1 MKPHL
6 QLHISV
12 ALFGLAGIFARWIP
26 LDPLMIVWA
35 RVVFACLG
43 LLPFIVFGKR
53 SFPSLDSGFLIRSAL
68 LGGVLAFH
76 WFSFFKAIQETSV
89 ALALLSFA
97 SFPLFTL
104 LLEAITNRKSLSS
117 IDFILVLISLLGTA
131 LILPWD
137 SSSPDFS
144 GVIWGLLSGLSFAV
158 MTILN
163 QKLVQGKHPLQIA
176 FFQDL
181 WAAILLSPLVYFKW
195 EEPSFNDWLLFLIL
209 GLVFT
214 ALSHSLFIAALRKVA
229 ARTAA
234 LVAALEP
241 LYGIIAAYILFAE
254 KPATFT
260 ILGGTLILGAGLWA
274 QFRDSN

>member
-12 ALFGLAGIFARWIP
+12 ALFGLAGIFGRWIS

-43 LLPFIVFGKR
+43 LLPLLIFSKSKVTA
-53 SFPSLDSGFLIRSAL
+53 LDSSYLIRSAL

-76 WFSFFKAIQETSV
+76 WFSFFKAIQETSI

-104 LLEAITNRKSLSS
+104 LLEAITNRKSLGS
-117 IDFILVLISLLGTA
+117 IDLILVLISLVGTT

-137 SSSPDFS
+137 SSSPDLI
-144 GVIWGLLSGLSFAV
+144 GVFWGLVSGLSFAV

-181 WAAILLSPLVYFKW
+181 WAAVFLSPLVYFNW
-195 EEPSFNDWLLFLIL
+195 EKPSFNDWLLFLIL
-209 GLVFT
+209 GFVFT

-241 LYGIIAAYILFAE
+241 IYGILAAFILFAE
-254 KPATFT
+254 KPGTFSL
-260 ILGGTLILGAGLWA
+260 LGGTLILGAGLWA

>member
-6 QLHISV
+6 QLHLSV
-12 ALFGLAGIFARWIP
+12 ALFGLAGIFGRWIP

-43 LLPFIVFGKR
+43 LFPFLLFKRKTLPALDRHFLLR
-53 SFPSLDSGFLIRSAL
+53 SVL
-68 LGGVLAFH
+68 LGGILAFH
-76 WFSFFKAIQETSV
+76 WFAFFKAIQETSV

-104 LLEAITNRKSLSS
+104 ILEALSNRKSLRP
-117 IDFILVLISLLGTA
+117 IDVILVLISLLGTA
-131 LILPWD
+131 FILPWD
-137 SSSPDFS
+137 KSSPDLV
-144 GVIWGLLSGLSFAV
+144 GVIWGLLSGLSFAL

-163 QKLVQGKHPLQIA
+163 QRLVQGKYPMQIA

-181 WAAILLSPLVYFKW
+181 SAAVLLSPLLYFNW
-195 EEPSFNDWLLFLIL
+195 EQPSLQDWLLLLLL

-241 LYGIIAAYILFAE
+241 LYGIVAAFLLFAE
-254 KPATFT
+254 KPAAYTL
-260 ILGGTLILGAGLWA
+260 IGGTLILGAGFWA
-274 QFRDSN
+274 QFRDLN